1 MPYTGQYEVHI
12 SAQVN
17 KSLGIFT
24 RRTTLPPV
32 NNPAEESVQRL
43 DVLESMLRFGHIAPT
58 APDTLASYPFS
69 MTDPFVMK
77 EWPNLFFAGNQP
89 SFSTKV
95 VMEGTS
101 SVRIITV
108 PSFSRTREVVFVN
121 IRTLEPQVLSIEISL

>member
-69 MTDPFVMK
+69 MTVSTPHR
-77 EWPNLFFAGNQP
+77 FFW
-89 SFSTKV
+89 
-95 VMEGTS
+95 
-101 SVRIITV
+101 
-108 PSFSRTREVVFVN
+108 
-121 IRTLEPQVLSIEISL
+121 